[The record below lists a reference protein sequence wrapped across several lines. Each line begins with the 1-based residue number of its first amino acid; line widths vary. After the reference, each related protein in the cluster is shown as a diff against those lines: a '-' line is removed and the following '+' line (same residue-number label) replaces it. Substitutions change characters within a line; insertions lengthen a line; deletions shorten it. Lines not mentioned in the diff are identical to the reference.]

1 MSPRRDCGCGSVG
14 VGYRKVVLCEWEAIT
29 ATSFPFPEARWALM
43 KTRMLARAAESERV
57 EDRCAH
63 ACGLVSRTMASSDG
77 GGAAKVSCHCAS

>member
-1 MSPRRDCGCGSVG
+1 
-14 VGYRKVVLCEWEAIT
+14 
-29 ATSFPFPEARWALM
+29 M

>member
-1 MSPRRDCGCGSVG
+1 
-14 VGYRKVVLCEWEAIT
+14 
-29 ATSFPFPEARWALM
+29 M

-77 GGAAKVSCHCAS
+77 GGAAKVSCHCASRAVVVPCLLLS